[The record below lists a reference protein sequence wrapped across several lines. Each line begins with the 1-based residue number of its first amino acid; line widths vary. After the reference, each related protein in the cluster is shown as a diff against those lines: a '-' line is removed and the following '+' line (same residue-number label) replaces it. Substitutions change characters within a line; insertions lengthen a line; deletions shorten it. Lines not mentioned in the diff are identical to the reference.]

1 MRAGGQG
8 TAAAACVLLALGALA
23 GAAPATVAAPTVQEA
38 QHGASDR
45 AAGRCDRTCLEGLV
59 EQYLGALFAHD
70 PARLSITPDVRFTEN
85 GQQLELGDGLWR
97 TVSGKGTFHLTVPDE
112 AAGEVAWLG
121 SIREAGTPAMLALR
135 LGVRGRRIAQ
145 IETLVQ
151 RSDRSALGFEK
162 IGYHWTEVIPTAE
175 RMSRD
180 ALVHTANLY
189 FSGIQLNDGKGV
201 YPFAPDCNRIENGS
215 FTTNV
220 PTPPGQKRP
229 DPRTA
234 NIYSAQWSCLEQ
246 FKSGLI
252 HFVTRVRDRRF
263 VAVDPE
269 RGVVFAFGFFDH
281 AAGDTRTFQT
291 PDGRTV
297 TAGPK
302 QPWTWELAETFQIER
317 GKIREIMAIMNH
329 VEYGMNSGW
338 STWEQGRSDRARYLG
353 QKY

>member
-1 MRAGGQG
+1 MKRIGAHAA
-8 TAAAACVLLALGALA
+8 TAAACAALA
-23 GAAPATVAAPTVQEA
+23 AAVIAGVRAAPAVDSATASASAPDQLAAPA
-38 QHGASDR
+38 
-45 AAGRCDRTCLEGLV
+45 CDRTCLEGLL
-59 EQYLGALFAHD
+59 EQYLGALVAHD
-70 PARLSITPDVRFTEN
+70 PARLSVTPDVRFTEN

-97 TVSGKGTFHLTVPDE
+97 TVSGKGTYHLTVPDT

-121 SIREAGTPAMLALR
+121 SIREAGTPAMLAVR
-135 LGVRGRRIAQ
+135 LGVRGRRIAE

-151 RSDRSALGFEK
+151 RSERSALGFEK
-162 IGYHWTEVIPTAE
+162 IGYHWDESIAPAE

-189 FSGIQLNDGKGV
+189 FSGIQLNDGKGN
-201 YPFAPDCNRIENGS
+201 YPFAPDCNRIENGA

-220 PTPPGQKRP
+220 PTPRGQKRP

-234 NIYSAQWSCLEQ
+234 NMYSAQWSCLEQ

-269 RGVVFAFGFFDH
+269 RGIAFAFGFFDH

-302 QPWTWELAETFQIER
+302 QPWTWELAETFRIEH
-317 GKIREIMAIMNH
+317 GKIHQIMAIMNH

-338 STWEQGRSDRARYLG
+338 STWEEGLSSQARYLG
-353 QKY
+353 PTY

>member
-1 MRAGGQG
+1 MVMRIGTHAAVAAICTALAMMAGG
-8 TAAAACVLLALGALA
+8 VR
-23 GAAPATVAAPTVQEA
+23 AAPPADSTAPSSAARDT
-38 QHGASDR
+38 GAP
-45 AAGRCDRTCLEGLV
+45 ACDRTCLEGLM

-70 PARLSITPDVRFTEN
+70 PARLSTTPDVRFTEN

-97 TVSGKGTFHLTVPDE
+97 TVSGKGTFHIIVPDT

-121 SIREAGTPAMLALR
+121 SIREADTPAMLAVR
-135 LGVRGRRIAQ
+135 LGVHGRRVAE

-162 IGYHWTEVIPTAE
+162 IGYHWDQIVPPAE
-175 RMSRD
+175 RMSRG

-189 FSGIQLNDGKGV
+189 FSGIQLNDGKGI

-220 PTPPGQKRP
+220 PTPAGQKRP
-229 DPRTA
+229 DPHTA
-234 NIYSAQWSCLEQ
+234 NMYSAQWSCLEQ

-269 RGVVFAFGFFDH
+269 RGIAFAFGFFDH
-281 AAGDTRTFQT
+281 DAGDTRIFQT

-302 QPWTWELAETFQIER
+302 QPWTWELAETFRVEH
-317 GKIREIMAIMNH
+317 GKIHQIMAIMNH
-329 VEYGMNSGW
+329 VEFGTNSGW

-353 QKY
+353 PTY

>member
-1 MRAGGQG
+1 MRLGARV
-8 TAAAACVLLALGALA
+8 AAAAVCAALA
-23 GAAPATVAAPTVQEA
+23 IGTVAGEVRAAPAPDSVPGSAN
-38 QHGASDR
+38 SCDR
-45 AAGRCDRTCLEGLV
+45 ACLESLV

-70 PARLSITPDVRFTEN
+70 PARLSVTPDVRFTEN
-85 GQQLELGDGLWR
+85 GQQLDLGDGLWR
-97 TVSGKGTFHLTVPDE
+97 TVTGKGTFHLIVPDT

-121 SIREAGTPAMLALR
+121 SIREADMPAMLAVR
-135 LGVRGRRIAQ
+135 LGVRGRRIAE

-162 IGYHWTEVIPTAE
+162 IGYRWDQTIPPAE

-189 FSGIQLNDGKGV
+189 FSGIQLNDGKGN
-201 YPFAPDCNRIENGS
+201 YPFAPDCNRIENGA

-234 NIYSAQWSCLEQ
+234 NMYSAQWSCLEQ

-269 RGVVFAFGFFDH
+269 RGIAFAFGFFDH
-281 AAGDTRTFQT
+281 DAGDTRIFQT

-302 QPWTWELAETFQIER
+302 QPWTWELAETFRIER
-317 GKIREIMAIMNH
+317 GKIHQIMAIMNH

-338 STWEQGRSDRARYLG
+338 STWRQGRSDRARYLG
-353 QKY
+353 QTY

>member
-1 MRAGGQG
+1 MRIGRHAV
-8 TAAAACVLLALGALA
+8 AAAACAALVLGALA
-23 GAAPATVAAPTVQEA
+23 ARPVRAAPEAAR
-38 QHGASDR
+38 DR
-45 AAGRCDRTCLEGLV
+45 AAAECDRTCLEGLV
-59 EQYLGALFAHD
+59 EQYLGALLARD
-70 PARLSITPDVRFTEN
+70 PARLSVTPDLRFTEN
-85 GQQLELGDGLWR
+85 GQQLELGEGLWR
-97 TVSGKGTFHLTVPDE
+97 TASGKGAFHLTVPDV

-121 SIREAGTPAMLALR
+121 SIREADAPAMLALR
-135 LGVRGRRIAQ
+135 LAVRGRRIA
-145 IETLVQ
+145 EVEMLVQ

-162 IGYHWTEVIPTAE
+162 IGYQWNQVIPSAE

-180 ALVHTANLY
+180 ALVRTANLY
-189 FSGIQLNDGKGV
+189 FSGIELNDGKGV
-201 YPFAPDCNRIENGS
+201 YPFAPDCNRIENGA

-220 PTPPGQKRP
+220 PTPPGKTRP

-269 RGVVFAFGFFDH
+269 RGIAFAFGFFDH
-281 AAGDTRTFQT
+281 DAGETRIFQT

-302 QPWTWELAETFQIER
+302 QPWTWELAETFRIER
-317 GKIREIMAIMNH
+317 GKIRQIMAIMNH
-329 VEYGMNSGW
+329 VEYGTNSGW
-338 STWEQGRSDRARYLG
+338 STWEQGRSDHARYLG
-353 QKY
+353 QTY